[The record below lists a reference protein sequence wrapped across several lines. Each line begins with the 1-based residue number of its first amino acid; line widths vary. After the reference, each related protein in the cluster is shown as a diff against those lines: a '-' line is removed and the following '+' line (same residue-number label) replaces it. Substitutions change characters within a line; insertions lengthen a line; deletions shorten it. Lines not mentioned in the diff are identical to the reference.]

1 MKEGGWVEG
10 AMMLSQQDRFRPV
23 PELSNYRIP
32 GVENMYICSSN
43 LHSCGGIGRGSS
55 YCCFKMITEDF
66 NLPKIWEEKGRE
78 Y

>member
-1 MKEGGWVEG
+1 
-10 AMMLSQQDRFRPV
+10 V
-23 PELSNYRIP
+23 PELANYRIP
-32 GVENMYICSSN
+32 GVNNMYISSSN

-55 YCCFKMITEDF
+55 NNCFKVIVEDF